1 MNKHRIESVDAYIA
15 GHWVFVA
22 VTTDQGVTGVGES
35 TYFIHPRA
43 AALIVEDLTDYLV
56 GQDPFRTEYL
66 FNGAFKHHCM
76 RDGALMGALSAI
88 DQALWDIKG
97 KALGVP
103 VWELL
108 GGRVRDRVRA
118 ILLIEAQT
126 EQEILDK
133 ARGAAAEGLTAI
145 KLKPFIG
152 DWAKLTRARLLS
164 QTADIVMAVRRD
176 LGEDVD
182 IAVEIHRN
190 LTPNDAIEFAR
201 MIAGASPYFIEDPI
215 LPYSVESNRYV
226 ADAIAAPVALA
237 ERNTTI
243 WEFREYS
250 DSHGVAILR
259 PDVGLA
265 GENRRDQ
272 ARDVRARVLIVAVGV
287 DDDVRAA
294 GESVIDA
301 GPESLRQALVA
312 LVPHDVMDAER
323 LRHLDGAVAG
333 AIVDDLQLE
342 PLDSVVLAGNVR
354 ERLRQGLL
362 LVEAGDLDDQL
373 YGRFHGQRH
382 RRRPATGLA
391 WQAAGEGPSRPRWR
405 LADRA

>member
-1 MNKHRIESVDAYIA
+1 MNKHRIESVDAHIA

-22 VTTDQGVTGVGES
+22 VTTNQGLTGVGES

-56 GQDPFRTEYL
+56 GQDPFRAEYL

-108 GGRVRDRVRA
+108 GGRVRDRIRA

-265 GENRRDQ
+265 GGFTQ
-272 ARDVRARVLIVAVGV
+272 MKKI
-287 DDDVRAA
+287 AA
-294 GESVIDA
+294 IAESRHQRI
-301 GPESLRQALVA
+301 
-312 LVPHDVMDAER
+312 VPHNFTSPLATACHIQLAASISNWDVQGYVREDRRPWTDVVKSVNALKDGYLEIPDVPGVGIDLDMDYLKTAVFTPFGAKFGHGAP
-323 LRHLDGAVAG
+323 LAADGA
-333 AIVDDLQLE
+333 
-342 PLDSVVLAGNVR
+342 
-354 ERLRQGLL
+354 
-362 LVEAGDLDDQL
+362 
-373 YGRFHGQRH
+373 FRH
-382 RRRPATGLA
+382 
-391 WQAAGEGPSRPRWR
+391 Q
-405 LADRA
+405 